1 MNHAQLSKNFD
12 ALPDMAYIDN
22 SDARVPGAALILC
35 IKRGE
40 SGFQAITT
48 TSSAAALNNA
58 LGVTQAQAEAMF
70 IGSMFGWDVEG
81 AHPDKH
87 IGKNHQDLSTET
99 VDKVTQQTEK
109 GDG

>member
-40 SGFQAITT
+40 SGFQAVTT
-48 TSSAAALNNA
+48 TSSAASLNKA

-81 AHPDKH
+81 AHPDMH
-87 IGKNHQDLSTET
+87 VDKNHHYLSTVL
-99 VDKVTQQTEK
+99 VDKTTHKTTK